1 MGIESFVDS
10 SCSCSIGG
18 YGICDMVQKIIVFI
32 VVCVLI
38 YLALLRDD

>member
-1 MGIESFVDS
+1 MGIESFLDS
-10 SCSCSIGG
+10 NCHCFIGS
-18 YGICDMVQKIIVFI
+18 YGICDMAQKIIVIF